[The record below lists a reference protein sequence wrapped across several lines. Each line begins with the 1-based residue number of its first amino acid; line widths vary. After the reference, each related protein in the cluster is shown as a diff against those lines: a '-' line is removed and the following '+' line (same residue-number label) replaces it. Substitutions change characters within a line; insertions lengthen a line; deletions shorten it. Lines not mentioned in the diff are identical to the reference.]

1 MKSLSIVMTGAAG
14 GVGRILAADLLSSGH
29 RLLVTDRNLK
39 ELKSFYQEAAERYAS
54 QLSLQKLDITSH
66 AAWKKTLEGF
76 ARKQGGLD
84 VLLNIA
90 GFLQPGYS
98 YDVGEREID
107 AHLDINAKGTIYGIA
122 SGAALMKQQ
131 GSGHII
137 SIASLAGVA
146 PIPGISLYSASKFA
160 VRGYSLAVAQEL
172 APHNVQVTVLCPD
185 AIRTP
190 MLDLQKDYEEAALT
204 FSGSRFLSAREVSQS
219 LQELIEAGQRGRA
232 PVERTLPWS
241 RGLLARI
248 ASFAPATNMKL
259 AGMLKRKGLKK
270 QSKYQ
275 VKSED

>member
-1 MKSLSIVMTGAAG
+1 M
-14 GVGRILAADLLSSGH
+14 
-29 RLLVTDRNLK
+29 
-39 ELKSFYQEAAERYAS
+39 
-54 QLSLQKLDITSH
+54 
-66 AAWKKTLEGF
+66 
-76 ARKQGGLD
+76 
-84 VLLNIA
+84 
-90 GFLQPGYS
+90 
-98 YDVGEREID
+98 
-107 AHLDINAKGTIYGIA
+107 
-122 SGAALMKQQ
+122 
-131 GSGHII
+131 
-137 SIASLAGVA
+137 A